1 MADDSNISGGRELDA
16 FLQTLSAKVEKNIM
30 RGAMRAG
37 ANVFKDA
44 AKENLQSNGS
54 VDSGLLLKGL
64 KVSGRAKGGQ
74 VSASLKITGRH
85 SYLARWIEYGVAAH
99 SIKKGAKRA
108 SGIPE
113 GSTPHPGFRE
123 KPFMRQALDEKTAAS
138 IDAVTAYVRK
148 RLTKEGINLP
158 DTGGAE

>member
-37 ANVFKDA
+37 ANVFK
-44 AKENLQSNGS
+44 KEAREKLQANGS
-54 VDSGLLLKGL
+54 VISGLLLKGL
-64 KVSGRAKGGQ
+64 KVSGKAKGGT
-74 VSASLKITGRH
+74 VTASLKTTGKH
-85 SYLARWIEYGVAAH
+85 NHLARWIEYGVAPH
-99 SIKKGAKRA
+99 SIKKGAKRT

-123 KPFMRQALDEKTAAS
+123 KPFMRPTLDEKTPAA
-138 IDAVTAYVRK
+138 IAAVTAYVRK

-158 DTGGAE
+158 DAGE